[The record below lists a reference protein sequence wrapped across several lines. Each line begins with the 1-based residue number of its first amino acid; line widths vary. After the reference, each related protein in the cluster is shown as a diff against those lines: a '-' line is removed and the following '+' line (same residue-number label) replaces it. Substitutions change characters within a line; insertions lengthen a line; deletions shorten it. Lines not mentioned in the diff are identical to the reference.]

1 MSKGVVW
8 DLSSYFKKFNNSEMK
23 TFKVELKK
31 GIASLQ
37 KTSAAMKT
45 LDATNQAK
53 WEKIF
58 LEFEQLMCRLSHFS
72 SYVGC
77 LNAADAANEDYN
89 RESAEI
95 DGISAEFS
103 KIVIYLKMGLKKAAK
118 KDFDTFAAR
127 KKLADIKF
135 HLNEMRTE
143 AQKTMSSELEA
154 LAADLSVDGFSSWD
168 RLYNTLAGKL
178 TFDMH
183 WPDGRVEKT
192 PMAQCRSIMQDSDR
206 QVRKSAFENGNKAWQ
221 NVEDIC
227 AAALNALSGTRLLL
241 NNKRGYDH
249 FLDVAL
255 AQSRISRKTLDA
267 MFKAV
272 EECRPFIQKI
282 GKAKAKALGQKKLAW
297 YDCEAPLAI
306 PQLNRYSWDEGVKI
320 VDNAFGNA
328 YPDLQAYFRDALKK
342 RWIESEPRAGKR
354 PGAFCTGSLLTEE
367 SRVFMSFAGSM
378 NDVTTLAHEIGH
390 AFHSY
395 QLRGLRPFLQ
405 EYPMTLAESAS
416 TFGEMI
422 LADGILHDSKVS
434 DAGRLNVLTSVI
446 NDGIAFLIDIPIRFN
461 FEKAF
466 HEERMNGEVSVSKL
480 KELMTNAM
488 QKQFGD
494 LLEKDGAN
502 PMFWASKLH
511 FYISGVTFYNFPY
524 TFGYLLSRGLFE
536 MFRKEGRAFLP
547 KYRDFLRLS
556 GSDMAHKVA
565 KKAIKADLEDT
576 TFWKQAIMSHESE
589 LAMFEKL
596 AVKVLK

>member
-1 MSKGVVW
+1 MTKGIVW
-8 DLSSYFKKFNNSEMK
+8 DLSSYFKKFNSPEMK
-23 TFKVELKK
+23 TFKKDLKQ
-31 GIASLQ
+31 GIASMQ
-37 KTSAAMKT
+37 KAAAGLKT
-45 LDATNQAK
+45 LDAGNQAK

-58 LEFEQLMCRLSHFS
+58 LDFEQLMRRVSHLS
-72 SYVGC
+72 SYIGC
-77 LNAADAANEDYN
+77 LNAADAANEEYN

-95 DGISAEFS
+95 DTISAEFS
-103 KIVIYLKMGLKKAAK
+103 KIFIFLKMGLKKAAK
-118 KDFDTFAAR
+118 KDFDTFTAR

-135 HLNEMRTE
+135 HLNEMRVE
-143 AQKTMSSELEA
+143 AQKTMTGELES

-206 QVRKSAFENGNKAWQ
+206 QVRKAAFEYGNKAWQ

-227 AAALNALSGTRLLL
+227 AASLNALAGTRLLL
-241 NNKRGYDH
+241 NKKRGYDH

-255 AQSRISRKTLDA
+255 IQSRISRKTLDA
-267 MFKAV
+267 MFKAL
-272 EECRPFIQKI
+272 EECRPFIQQI
-282 GKAKAKALGQKKLAW
+282 AKAKAKALGQKKLAW

-306 PQLNRYSWDEGVKI
+306 PQLNRYTWDECVKI
-320 VDNAFGNA
+320 VDSSFATA
-328 YPDLQAYFRDALKK
+328 YPELQSFFKDALKK

-354 PGAFCTGSLLTEE
+354 PGAFCTGSQLTEE

-378 NDVTTLAHEIGH
+378 NDVSTLAHEIGH
-390 AFHSY
+390 AFHSF
-395 QLRGLRPFLQ
+395 QLNGLRPFLQ

-422 LADGILHDSKVS
+422 LADGILHDKKIS
-434 DAGRLNVLTSVI
+434 DAQRLNVLTSTI

-466 HEERMNGEVSVSKL
+466 HEERMQGEVSVSKL
-480 KELMTNAM
+480 KELMTTAM
-488 QKQFGD
+488 KNQFGD

-536 MFRKEGRAFLP
+536 MFKREGKAFLP
-547 KYRDFLRLS
+547 KYREFLRLS
-556 GSDMAHKVA
+556 GSDMAHKVV
-565 KKAIKADLEDT
+565 KKAIKEDLESTD
-576 TFWKQAIMSHESE
+576 FWKRAIMSHELE
-589 LAMFEKL
+589 LTMFEKL
-596 AVKVLK
+596 VPKVLK

>member
-1 MSKGVVW
+1 MSKGIVW
-8 DLSSYFKKFNNSEMK
+8 DLSSYFKKYNSPEMK
-23 TFKVELKK
+23 AFKKALKED
-31 GIASLQ
+31 IAKLQ
-37 KTSAAMKT
+37 KTAGGLKT
-45 LDATNQAK
+45 LDAANQAK
-53 WEKIF
+53 WEKVF
-58 LEFEQLMCRLSHFS
+58 LDFEQLLRRLSHFS
-72 SYVGC
+72 SYIGC
-77 LNAADAANEDYN
+77 LNAGDAANEDYN

-95 DGISAEFS
+95 DSISAEFG
-103 KIVIYLKMGLKKAAK
+103 KIVIYMKMGLKKAAK
-118 KDFDTFAAR
+118 ADFAAFTAR
-127 KKLADIKF
+127 KKLAEIKF
-135 HLNEMRTE
+135 HLEEMRQD
-143 AQKTMSSELEA
+143 AQKTMTTELES

-168 RLYNTLAGKL
+168 RLYSTISGKL

-183 WPDGRVEKT
+183 WPDGRVENT

-206 QVRKSAFENGNKAWQ
+206 QVRKAAFEFGNKAWQ
-221 NVEDIC
+221 TVEDIC
-227 AAALNALSGTRLLL
+227 AACLNALAGTRLML
-241 NNKRGYDH
+241 NEKRGYDH

-267 MFKAV
+267 MFKAI

-306 PQLNRYSWDEGVKI
+306 PQLNRYSWDECVKI
-320 VDNAFGNA
+320 VEKAFGTA
-328 YPDLQAYFRDALKK
+328 YPKLQQFFKDALKK

-367 SRVFMSFAGSM
+367 SRVFMSYAGSM
-378 NDVTTLAHEIGH
+378 NDISTLAHEIGH
-390 AFHSY
+390 AFHSA
-395 QLRGLRPFLQ
+395 QLNGMRPLLQ

-422 LADGILHDSKVS
+422 LADGILNDKKVS
-434 DAGRLNVLTSVI
+434 DAQKLNVLTNTI
-446 NDGIAFLIDIPIRFN
+446 NQGIAFLIDIPIRFN

-466 HEERMNGEVSVSKL
+466 HEERIKGEVSVSKF
-480 KELMTNAM
+480 KELMTTAM
-488 QKQFGD
+488 QNQFGD

-524 TFGYLLSRGLFE
+524 TFGYLLSRGLFG
-536 MFRKEGRAFLP
+536 MFQKEGQAFLP
-547 KYRDFLRLS
+547 KYQEFLRLS

-565 KKAIKADLEDT
+565 KRAVKADLESAE
-576 TFWKQAIMSHESE
+576 FWKQAIMSHEPE

-596 AVKVLK
+596 VPKVIK

>member
-1 MSKGVVW
+1 MSKGIVW
-8 DLSSYFKKFNNSEMK
+8 DLSSYFKKFNSPEMK
-23 TFKVELKK
+23 NFKKDLKQS
-31 GIASLQ
+31 IASLQ
-37 KTSAAMKT
+37 KIASGMKT
-45 LDATNQAK
+45 LDSTNQVK
-53 WEKIF
+53 WEIVF
-58 LEFEQLMCRLSHFS
+58 LDFEQLLRQVSHFA
-72 SYVGC
+72 SYIGC

-95 DGISAEFS
+95 DGITAEFS
-103 KIVIYLKMGLKKAAK
+103 KIAISLKMGLKKAAK
-118 KDFDTFAAR
+118 SDFDTFVAR
-127 KKLADIKF
+127 KKLANVKF
-135 HLNEMRTE
+135 HLAEMRQD
-143 AQKTMSSELEA
+143 AQKTMTSELEE

-168 RLYNTLAGKL
+168 RLYSTIAGKL

-206 QVRKSAFENGNKAWQ
+206 QVRKAAFEYGNKSWQ
-221 NVEDIC
+221 NVEDVC
-227 AAALNALSGTRLLL
+227 AASLNALAGTRLML
-241 NNKRGYDH
+241 NKKRGFNH

-267 MFKAV
+267 MLKAI

-306 PQLNRYSWDEGVKI
+306 PHLNRYTWDECVKI
-320 VDNAFGNA
+320 VDKSFGAA
-328 YPDLQAYFRDALKK
+328 YPELRDFFRDALKK
-342 RWIESEPRAGKR
+342 RWIESELRAGKR

-367 SRVFMSFAGSM
+367 TRVFMSFAGSM
-378 NDVTTLAHEIGH
+378 NDMSTLAHEVGH
-390 AFHSY
+390 AFHSC
-395 QLRGLRPFLQ
+395 QLNGLRPFLQ

-422 LADGILHDSKVS
+422 LADGILNDKSVS
-434 DAGRLNVLTSVI
+434 DAQKLNVLTNTI
-446 NDGIAFLIDIPIRFN
+446 NHGIAFLIDIPIRFN
-461 FEKAF
+461 FEKSF
-466 HEERMNGEVSVSKL
+466 HEERMQGEVSVSKL
-480 KELMTNAM
+480 KELMTTAM
-488 QKQFGD
+488 QNQFGE

-524 TFGYLLSRGLFE
+524 SFGYLLSRGLFE
-536 MFRKEGRAFLP
+536 MFKTEGKAFLP

-565 KKAIKADLEDT
+565 KKAVKADLESTD
-576 TFWKQAIMSHESE
+576 FWKRAIMSHESE
-589 LAMFEKL
+589 LDMFEKL
-596 AVKVLK
+596 VKKVLK